1 MMGIQLRDYQE
12 DLYKKTVSEFRKGN
26 RRVLVV
32 SPCGSGKTVLMAQM
46 AAASQANGKH
56 VWVILPRQE
65 IMEQALETFENCGIP
80 LNTIYVGMA
89 ITTANRVDELPP
101 PDLIIY
107 DEAHISVASTYWKIV
122 NSAPKA
128 YVIGL
133 TASPCRTDNKPLGS
147 LYETLVEGVTVK
159 WLIENKFLA
168 PYEYYS
174 VTVADLSSANDAELL
189 MRPAVYGKVIEN
201 WEKLAKGMPT
211 VCYCASIQH
220 SMDTAQS
227 FQDAGINA
235 VHFDGTTPYAERKCI
250 VERFRAGEI
259 QVLCNC
265 DLISMGFDMP
275 DIGCVIMLRPT
286 ESAALYIQQSG
297 RALRYKPG
305 KTAVIIDAVANF
317 MRFQLPDEPY
327 EWSLDIPI
335 KQRRE
340 TDSEGNFYI
349 RTCPSC
355 YKVFR
360 TAPACPYCG
369 HEYPLHPRELQ
380 AHEDIRLSRITAEE
394 AAEAERKRKE
404 ARREQGQARTFEE
417 LLAYG
422 KSKGYKCPAYWAQR
436 VLNSRKNG
444 GSYGKFH

>member
-1 MMGIQLRDYQE
+1 MMGIRLRDYQE
-12 DLYKKTVSEFRKGN
+12 ELYKKTVSEFRKGN

-46 AAASQANGKH
+46 AANAQANGKH

-65 IMEQALETFENCGIP
+65 IMEQTLETFKNCGIP

-89 ITTANRVDELPP
+89 IMTANRVDELPS
-101 PDLIIY
+101 PDLIIF
-107 DEAHISVASTYWKIV
+107 DECHVSVASTYWKSV
-122 NSAPKA
+122 HSAPKA
-128 YVIGL
+128 YIVGL
-133 TASPCRTDNKPLGS
+133 TASPCRTDNKPLGA

-189 MRPAVYGKVIEN
+189 MRPAVYGKLIEN
-201 WEKLAKGMPT
+201 WKKLAKGMST
-211 VCYCASIQH
+211 VCYCASVKH
-220 SMDTAQS
+220 STDTAKS
-227 FQDAGINA
+227 FRDAGINA
-235 VHFDGTTPYAERKCI
+235 VHFDGSTPYAERKCI
-250 VERFRAGEI
+250 VERFRSGEI

-275 DIGCVIMLRPT
+275 NISCVIMLRPT

-327 EWSLDIPI
+327 DWSLDIPI
-335 KQRRE
+335 KKRRE
-340 TDSEGNFYI
+340 TNSDGNFFI
-349 RTCPSC
+349 RTCPKC
-355 YKVFR
+355 FKVFK
-360 TAPACPYCG
+360 TAPVCPYCDCD
-369 HEYPLHPRELQ
+369 YPLHPREIK
-380 AHEDIRLSRITAEE
+380 AREDIELSKITAKEAEE
-394 AAEAERKRKE
+394 AARKRKQ
-404 ARREQGQARTFEE
+404 AWMEQGRARTFPE
-417 LLAYG
+417 LVKIG
-422 KSKGYKCPAYWAQR
+422 RERGYSNPAAWAAMVMR
-436 VLNSRKNG
+436 GRK
-444 GSYGKFH
+444 H